1 MSGVIV
7 AMRRTLLSCTSLVPA
22 FRSSWALAAGIFHEL
37 RKAKGTK
44 KSMIPVP
51 AAARRSLTAWTLAAF
66 AFVGPARAADP
77 ALANTISSLLDFNR
91 QEVAVLTTAL
101 ALLGFSVVAA
111 ILLMHHRVRAARA
124 EAKLRADNSDLQ
136 VQADSYRALLFA
148 EPQILISWPAG
159 SNRPRISGDMWLVLQ
174 RDSPQRILAF
184 GTWLAPEPALQ
195 MDHAVDAL
203 RETGES
209 FLLNLTAANG
219 QPIEATGR
227 AIGGQAIVRIRQLS
241 GVKKEL
247 AETNLRL
254 KSVMEETEMLRGFAA
269 ASPWPLWAKGA
280 NGKLVYA
287 NAAYA
292 QATEAISVND
302 AIERNLELLDS
313 SDRTEM
319 EQELSANAG
328 FSGRL
333 PIVARGERRIHDVR
347 AINVGDG
354 SVGIAIDASEA
365 DALSSALVRMA
376 EAHRRT
382 LDQLSS
388 GVAVFDGQRRLA
400 FYNDSYRRLWDLD
413 PAFLD
418 GNPDDSSVLERLRAA
433 RKLPEQADFRAWKAK
448 LHEAYRAIEP
458 AKDTWYLPDG
468 RALGVVTTPNPEGG
482 VIYLFDDVTESL
494 DLARRFD
501 RLIRVQRETLD
512 SLAEGVAV
520 FGSNGKAQL
529 FNPAFARM
537 WKLSPEQLADE
548 PHIDAVAA
556 WCRPLF
562 DEAGAWR
569 SIREAITG
577 IENRN
582 DVPLKLERTDGSVL
596 DCMSRPLPDGATM
609 LTFQDITDTEN
620 VERALRESNEALEAA
635 GQMKLNFVH
644 HVSYELRAPLT
655 TIIGFAHFLSDPST
669 GPLTPKQAEYL
680 DYVTKSTNA
689 LLALTDS
696 ILDLATID
704 AGAMKLEL
712 GPVDIPKAI
721 EAAAEGIQDRLATDR
736 IRLRI
741 EIDPKVGSFI
751 GDQRR
756 VVQVLY
762 NLLANAVGFSPQD
775 AIVGVAARRTGRSVV
790 FTVTDQGP
798 GIAPDVKDKVF
809 GRFESF
815 AHGSRRR
822 GPGLGLSLV
831 ESFVQLHGGRVRVDS
846 TLGNG
851 TTVICEFPID
861 QAVRDAAE

>member
-1 MSGVIV
+1 MSDVIV
-7 AMRRTLLSCTSLVPA
+7 AMRRTLLSCTALVLP
-22 FRSSWALAAGIFHEL
+22 SSRATAAGDL
-37 RKAKGTK
+37 RLPHAVTTFFD
-44 KSMIPVP
+44 
-51 AAARRSLTAWTLAAF
+51 L
-66 AFVGPARAADP
+66 
-77 ALANTISSLLDFNR
+77 NH
-91 QEVAVLTTAL
+91 QEVAVLTTAM

-111 ILLMHHRVRAARA
+111 ILLMRNRVRAARA
-124 EAKLRADNSDLQ
+124 EAKLRADIAELQ

-148 EPQILISWPAG
+148 EPQVLISWAAG
-159 SNRPRISGDMWLVLQ
+159 GNRPKISGDASLLLQ
-174 RDSPQRILAF
+174 HDTPQRILAF
-184 GTWLAPEPALQ
+184 GTWLPPEPALQ

-209 FLLNLTAANG
+209 FLFHLTTTAGHA
-219 QPIEATGR
+219 IEAMGR
-227 AIGGQAIVRIRQLS
+227 AIGGQAIVRIRELS
-241 GVKKEL
+241 GLRREL
-247 AETNLRL
+247 AETNHRL
-254 KSVMEETEMLRGFAA
+254 KGLMEETEMLRGFAA
-269 ASPWPLWAKGA
+269 TAPWPIWAKGA
-280 NGKLVYA
+280 KGSLTYA

-292 QATEAISVND
+292 QATEAATVHD
-302 AIERNLELLDS
+302 AIDRNLELLGTA
-313 SDRTEM
+313 DRADM
-319 EQELSANAG
+319 ERTLGATAA
-328 FSGRL
+328 FAARL
-333 PIVARGERRIHDVR
+333 PIVARGERRIYDVR
-347 AINVGDG
+347 ATNVGGG
-354 SVGIAIDASEA
+354 SVGIALDASEA

-400 FYNDSYRRLWDLD
+400 FYNDSYRRLWDLE

-418 GNPDDSSVLERLRAA
+418 SNPDDATVLDRLRAA

-448 LHEAYRAIEP
+448 LHEAYRAMEP

-468 RALGVVTTPNPEGG
+468 RALSVVTTPNPEGG
-482 VIYLFDDVTESL
+482 VTYLFDDVTESL

-529 FNPAFARM
+529 FNPAFAKM
-537 WKLSPEQLADE
+537 WKLSPDALREE
-548 PHIDAVAA
+548 PHIDTVAS

-562 DEAGAWR
+562 DDAKGWR
-569 SIREAITG
+569 AIHEAITG

-582 DVPLKLERTDGSVL
+582 DLSLKLERKDGSVL

-620 VERALRESNEALEAA
+620 VERALRESNEALRAA
-635 GQMKLNFVH
+635 DQMKIDFVH

-689 LLALTDS
+689 LLALTNN

-712 GPVDIPKAI
+712 GPVDIGKAI
-721 EAAAEGIQDRLATDR
+721 AAATEGIQDRLATDR
-736 IRLRI
+736 IRLKV
-741 EIDPKVGSFI
+741 EIAPNIGSFV
-751 GDQRR
+751 GDERR

-762 NLLANAVGFSPQD
+762 NLLANAVGFSPQGST
-775 AIVGVAARRTGRSVV
+775 VGVSARRTERNVV
-790 FTVTDQGP
+790 FTVTDSGP
-798 GIAPDVKDKVF
+798 GIPPDVKDKVF
-809 GRFESF
+809 DWFES
-815 AHGSRRR
+815 HSQGSRHR
-822 GPGLGLSLV
+822 GAGLGLSLV
-831 ESFVQLHGGRVRVDS
+831 RSFVELHGGKVRVDS
-846 TLGNG
+846 TVGKG
-851 TTVICEFPID
+851 TTVTCDFPID
-861 QAVRDAAE
+861 QAAHRNAAE

>member
-1 MSGVIV
+1 MSGVIA

-22 FRSSWALAAGIFHEL
+22 
-37 RKAKGTK
+37 
-44 KSMIPVP
+44 
-51 AAARRSLTAWTLAAF
+51 AARRSVTALGLTFSLAGSAL
-66 AFVGPARAADP
+66 AADP
-77 ALANTISSLLDFNR
+77 SLSQTLSSLFDFNR

-101 ALLGFSVVAA
+101 ALLGFSVVAS
-111 ILLMHHRVRAARA
+111 ILLMHNRVRAART
-124 EAKLRADNSDLQ
+124 ETKLRADIGDLQ
-136 VQADSYRALLFA
+136 AQADSYQTLLFA
-148 EPQILISWPAG
+148 EPQIVISWPAG
-159 SNRPRISGDMWLVLQ
+159 GNRPRISGDTSLVLQ
-174 RDSPQRILAF
+174 QDSPQRILAF
-184 GTWLAPEPALQ
+184 GTWLPPEPALR

-203 RETGES
+203 RESGES
-209 FLLNLTAANG
+209 FLLNLTTSNG
-219 QPIEATGR
+219 HAVEAMGR
-227 AIGGQAIVRIRQLS
+227 AIGGQAIVRIRPLI
-241 GVKKEL
+241 GVRKDL
-247 AETNLRL
+247 AEANKRL
-254 KSVMEETEMLRGFAA
+254 KSVMEESEMLRGFAA
-269 ASPWPLWAKGA
+269 ASPWPLWARSA
-280 NGKLVYA
+280 NDKLIYA

-292 QATEAISVND
+292 QATEAAAVDD
-302 AIERNLELLDS
+302 AISRNLELLDS

-319 EQELSANAG
+319 ERALTTNAAFSA
-328 FSGRL
+328 RL
-333 PIVARGERRIHDVR
+333 PIVARGERRIYDVR
-347 AINVGDG
+347 AINVGGG

-365 DALSSALVRMA
+365 NTLGSALVQMA

-388 GVAVFDGQRRLA
+388 GVALFDGQRRLA

-418 GNPDDSSVLERLRAA
+418 NNPDDSSVLDRLRAS

-458 AKDTWYLPDG
+458 TKDTWYLPDG

-482 VIYLFDDVTESL
+482 VTYLFDDVTESL

-512 SLAEGVAV
+512 SLAEGVVV
-520 FGSNGKAQL
+520 FGSNGKARL
-529 FNPAFARM
+529 FNPAFAKM
-537 WKLSPEQLADE
+537 WKLTPDQLGDE
-548 PHIDAVAA
+548 PHIDTVAA
-556 WCRPLF
+556 WCKPLL
-562 DEAGAWR
+562 DDAKAWR
-569 SIREAITG
+569 SIRESITG
-577 IENRN
+577 LENRT

-609 LTFQDITDTEN
+609 LTFHDITDSEN
-620 VERALRESNEALEAA
+620 VERALRESNESLQAA
-635 GQMKLNFVH
+635 DQMKLNFVH

-669 GPLTPKQAEYL
+669 GPLTAKQAEYL

-689 LLALTDS
+689 LMALTDS

-712 GPVDIPKAI
+712 GPVDIPRAI

-736 IRLRI
+736 IKLK
-741 EIDPKVGSFI
+741 IDIAPDVGTFS

-775 AIVGVAARRTGRSVV
+775 ATVDVSAKRGERSVV
-790 FTVTDQGP
+790 FAVTDSGP
-798 GIAPDVKDKVF
+798 GIPPDVKDKMF
-809 GRFESF
+809 DRFESF

-822 GPGLGLSLV
+822 GAGLGLSLV
-831 ESFVQLHGGRVRVDS
+831 ESFVQLHGGKVRVDS
-846 TLGNG
+846 TLGKG

>member
-7 AMRRTLLSCTSLVPA
+7 SMRRTLLSCTSLARNGLIGLVGAALLPA
-22 FRSSWALAAGIFHEL
+22 QSAA
-37 RKAKGTK
+37 
-44 KSMIPVP
+44 
-51 AAARRSLTAWTLAAF
+51 
-66 AFVGPARAADP
+66 AADP
-77 ALANTISSLLDFNR
+77 SLLGAVSSLLDFNR
-91 QEVAVLTTAL
+91 QEIAVITTAF

-111 ILLMHHRVRAARA
+111 ILLMRSRVVSAHNEAR
-124 EAKLRADNSDLQ
+124 LRADIGDLQ

-148 EPQILISWPAG
+148 EPQILISWAAG
-159 SNRPRISGDMWLVLQ
+159 DNRPQISGDISLLMQ
-174 RDSPQRILAF
+174 QDSPQRILAF
-184 GTWLAPEPALQ
+184 GTWLPPEPALQ
-195 MDHAVDAL
+195 IDHAVDAL
-203 RETGES
+203 REAGEG
-209 FLLNLTAANG
+209 FMLNLTTSNG
-219 QPIEATGR
+219 HTIEAMGR
-227 AIGGQAIVRIRQLS
+227 AIGGQAIVRIRELS
-241 GVKKEL
+241 GLRREL
-247 AETNLRL
+247 AETNLRYKAL
-254 KSVMEETEMLRGFAA
+254 AEETELLRAFTAA
-269 ASPWPLWAKGA
+269 APWPIWAKAAKG
-280 NGKLVYA
+280 NLSYA
-287 NAAYA
+287 NPAYVR
-292 QATEAISVND
+292 ATEAGDVAD
-302 AIERNLELLDS
+302 AIERKLELLDS
-313 SDRTEM
+313 DDRAEM
-319 EQELSANAG
+319 EQALSTHNA
-328 FSGRL
+328 FNARR
-333 PIVARGERRIHDVR
+333 PIVAGGERRMYDVR
-347 AINVGDG
+347 AFNVGGG

-365 DALSSALVRMA
+365 DALSAALVRMA

-413 PAFLD
+413 RTFLD
-418 GNPDDSSVLERLRAA
+418 NNPDDSSVLDRLRAA

-458 AKDTWYLPDG
+458 TKDTWYLPDS
-468 RALGVVTTPNPEGG
+468 RALSVVTTPNPEGG
-482 VIYLFDDVTESL
+482 VTYLFDDVTESL

-501 RLIRVQRETLD
+501 GLIRVQRETLD

-520 FGSNGKAQL
+520 FGSNGRAQL

-537 WKLSPEQLADE
+537 WKLSPEALREE
-548 PHIDAVAA
+548 PHIDTVEA

-562 DEAGAWR
+562 DDARAWR
-569 SIREAITG
+569 TIREAITA
-577 IENRN
+577 IENRI
-582 DVPLKLERTDGSVL
+582 DVPLKLERKDGSVL

-635 GQMKLNFVH
+635 GQMKIDFVH

-689 LLALTDS
+689 LLALTNN

-712 GPVDIPKAI
+712 GPVDIGKAI

-736 IRLRI
+736 IHLKV
-741 EIDPKVGSFI
+741 EVDPDIGSFI
-751 GDQRR
+751 GDERR

-775 AIVGVAARRTGRSVV
+775 GIVGVSARRTAHSVV
-790 FTVTDQGP
+790 FTVTDSGP

-809 GRFESF
+809 DWFESRSQ
-815 AHGSRRR
+815 GSRHR
-822 GPGLGLSLV
+822 GAGLGLSLV
-831 ESFVQLHGGRVRVDS
+831 RSFVELHGGKVRVDS
-846 TLGNG
+846 IVGKG
-851 TTVICEFPID
+851 TTLTCDFPTD
-861 QAVRDAAE
+861 RTAQRNAAE